1 MQSTWACHPP
11 ASASSRF
18 LTSTCYHSQVWKFLH
33 LICVEHHLP
42 FEVLGICSR
51 LHDWLS
57 FLFSS
62 QNFLARLLLSMSL
75 QPCVLFCHWL
85 ASGSKLAGSLLLY
98 KYYWIS
104 WREQATLVS
113 PQNLVLYVQESTY
126 EEFLWEGMSLPLA
139 ILSSNTVEFF
149 LTSRITVL
157 WLGAVSYV
165 LPMAIDC
172 RSWCL
177 ISLLAV
183 VEYNKGS
190 HYYGLPTLELDL

>member
-1 MQSTWACHPP
+1 MLRLQTYPVGTGLKTQSTWACHPP

-18 LTSTCYHSQVWKFLH
+18 LTSTCCHSQVWKFLH

-42 FEVLGICSR
+42 FEVLDICSC

-57 FLFSS
+57 FLFSF
-62 QNFLARLLLSMSL
+62 QNFKAKLLLSMSL

-85 ASGSKLAGSLLLY
+85 SPGSKLSGSLLLL
-98 KYYWIS
+98 KHYWFS
-104 WREQATLVS
+104 WREQAILVS

-149 LTSRITVL
+149 LTRQNHCVVT
-157 WLGAVSYV
+157 
-165 LPMAIDC
+165 
-172 RSWCL
+172 RR
-177 ISLLAV
+177 SLLCIA
-183 VEYNKGS
+183 
-190 HYYGLPTLELDL
+190 YGHWL